1 MLKHTETALRA
12 ILESDPSTTPEQIK
26 AAINAA
32 NGKAAPA
39 ITDERP
45 VDTII
50 KPADVAKLMKTSTR
64 NVSRYGRLG
73 YLRRVKIPGASRA
86 LGYSADSVR
95 AFMAGKF
102 TTKSNG
108 VTRK

>member
-12 ILESDPSTTPEQIK
+12 ILEADPSMTPDTIR
-26 AAINAA
+26 ATINAA
-32 NGKAAPA
+32 NNTRPEA

-45 VDTII
+45 VDTIL
-50 KPADVAKLMKTSTR
+50 KLEEVATILKTSTR
-64 NVSRYGRLG
+64 NVTRYGRLG
-73 YLRRVKIPGASRA
+73 FLRRVKVPGASRS

-102 TTKSNG
+102 PKAKAGTAK
-108 VTRK
+108 

>member
-12 ILESDPSTTPEQIK
+12 ILEADPSMTPEQIK
-26 AAINAA
+26 ATINSAS
-32 NGKAAPA
+32 GKKPTA

-45 VDTII
+45 VDTLL
-50 KPADVAKLMKTSTR
+50 KLAEVARLMKTSTR
-64 NVSRYGRLG
+64 NVSRYGKLG
-73 YLRRVKIPGASRA
+73 YLRRVKIPGARRA

-102 TTKSNG
+102 PTSSKA
-108 VTRK
+108 R

>member
-12 ILESDPSTTPEQIK
+12 ILEADPSMTPEQVKAAIK
-26 AAINAA
+26 AAS
-32 NGKAAPA
+32 GKPSPS

-45 VDTII
+45 LDTIL
-50 KPADVAKLMKTSTR
+50 KLEEVARIMHTSTR

-73 YLRRVKIPGASRA
+73 YLHRVHIPGASRS

-95 AFMAGKF
+95 AFMAGRF
-102 TTKSNG
+102 PTKGSSKARG
-108 VTRK
+108 